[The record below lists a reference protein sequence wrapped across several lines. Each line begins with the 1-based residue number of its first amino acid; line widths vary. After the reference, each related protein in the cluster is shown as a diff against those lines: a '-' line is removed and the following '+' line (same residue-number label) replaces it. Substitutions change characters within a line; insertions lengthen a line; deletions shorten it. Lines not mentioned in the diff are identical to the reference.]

1 VAQKGDM
8 TTKSDFT
15 PEEWKLVQEGP
26 VTAGMLLLATESGG
40 TFRETFALARA
51 FTDAR
56 RSHGESELLDEI
68 VASKPQFDR
77 HRYGSPEELHDEGLK
92 AIGEASALVRSK
104 AEAADAAAYDEFVVT
119 AATAVASAHKE
130 HGHAVSE
137 KEQAALDE
145 VRAQLARET

>member
-1 VAQKGDM
+1 M

-15 PEEWKLVQEGP
+15 PEEWKLIQEGP
-26 VTAGMLLLATESGG
+26 VTAGMLLLASESGG

-56 RSHGESELLDEI
+56 KKHGESELLDEI

-77 HRYGSPEELHDEGLK
+77 HRYGSPQELHDGGLK
-92 AIGEASALVRSK
+92 AISEASTLVHSK
-104 AEAADAAAYDEFVVT
+104 ADAAEAAAYDEFIVT

-130 HGHAVSE
+130 HGQAVSE

-145 VRAQLARET
+145 VRGQLPGKA